1 MITHTDTGFQIRNA
15 DETDV
20 HVISTLA
27 HAIWP
32 DTYAS
37 ILNDAQLKYMLDYF
51 YSEESLKKQMEEGHH
66 FLLALSNA
74 ETVGFASYSHG
85 NKTGE
90 YKVHKLYV
98 HPMLHGHGFGK
109 KLLDRIIKDIR
120 PKGATALA
128 LNVNRNNRAINF
140 YEKYGF
146 KKVGEED
153 VAIGEGFFQ
162 NDYVMEKDLTEAD
175 ATK

>member
-1 MITHTDTGFQIRNA
+1 MSTLSETGLVIRNA
-15 DETDV
+15 DKTDV

-32 DTYAS
+32 DTYGS
-37 ILNDAQLKYMLDYF
+37 ILSEGQLIHMLDLF
-51 YSEESLKKQMEEGHH
+51 YSEESLKKQMDDNHH

-74 ETVGFASYSHG
+74 ETVGFASYSHS

-109 KLLDRIIKDIR
+109 KILDRIIKDVK
-120 PKGATALA
+120 PQGATKLI
-128 LNVNRNNRAINF
+128 LNVNRKNRAVDF
-140 YEKYGF
+140 YERYGF
-146 KKVGEED
+146 KKAGEED
-153 VAIGEGFFQ
+153 IAIGEGYFM
-162 NDYVMEKDLTEAD
+162 NDYVMELDI
-175 ATK
+175 

>member
-1 MITHTDTGFQIRNA
+1 MSQSNIDTVFQIRTA
-15 DETDV
+15 DKTDV

-32 DTYAS
+32 ETYGS
-37 ILNDAQLKYMLDYF
+37 IMSDDQLKYMLKQM
-51 YSEESLKKQMEEGHH
+51 YSEESLKKQIEEKQHQ
-66 FLLALSNA
+66 FLLALMNA

-85 NKTGE
+85 DKAGLF
-90 YKVHKLYV
+90 KVHKLYV

-109 KLLDRIIKDIR
+109 KLLDRIIKDVKA
-120 PKGATALA
+120 KGANRLQ

-146 KKVGEED
+146 RKAGEED
-153 VAIGEGFFQ
+153 IAIGEGYFM
-162 NDYVMEKDLTEAD
+162 NDFVMEIDI
-175 ATK
+175 

>member
-1 MITHTDTGFQIRNA
+1 MTTHTDTGFQIRNA
-15 DETDV
+15 DKTDV

-32 DTYAS
+32 HTYGS
-37 ILNDAQLKYMLDYF
+37 ILNEAQLKYMLDYF
-51 YSEESLKKQMEEGHH
+51 YSEDALKKQMDEGHH

-74 ETVGFASYSHG
+74 ETVGFASYVHS
-85 NKTGE
+85 NKAGV
-90 YKVHKLYV
+90 YKIPKLYV

-109 KLLDRIIKDIR
+109 KLLDRIIKDVK
-120 PKGATALA
+120 PKGATRLT

-146 KKVGEED
+146 RKTGEED

-162 NDYVMEKDLTEAD
+162 NDFIMEMDI
-175 ATK
+175 

>member
-1 MITHTDTGFQIRNA
+1 MSTSHIDTVFQIRTA

-32 DTYAS
+32 ETYGS
-37 ILNDAQLKYMLDYF
+37 ILSDAQLKYMLKLI
-51 YSEESLKKQMEEGHH
+51 YSEDSLRKQIEEEQHQ
-66 FLLALSNA
+66 FLLALMNA

-85 NKTGE
+85 KTAGM

-109 KLLDRIIKDIR
+109 KLLDRIIKDV
-120 PKGATALA
+120 KQEGATKLQ

-153 VAIGEGFFQ
+153 IAIGEGYFM
-162 NDYVMEKDLTEAD
+162 NDYVLELDI
-175 ATK
+175 